1 MGREG
6 VLAKAK
12 VPWEGGRWCS
22 KTNMGEQGGGGGGVK
37 TREFLANVLF
47 ECLLN

>member
-1 MGREG
+1 MEREG

-22 KTNMGEQGGGGGGVK
+22 KTNMGEQEGGWGGAEGGK
-37 TREFLANVLF
+37 NSGILSERTF
-47 ECLLN
+47 